1 MMCTMSGETKTYK
14 LKLVTWNVGDEEPLA
29 DFTDLLDLKTD
40 PLPDIYGI
48 GLQEIVSGEYDAY
61 KNSWTAL
68 FNNIL
73 APKGFCLLKAVK
85 MQGLLLV
92 VYIKKE
98 DLLCATH
105 VESEISRA
113 GMGGWW
119 GNKGGVSIRF
129 DLNGVNVI
137 IVNAHLA
144 AHRHNSAERIEDFL
158 TVLDTQKFRDRD
170 VDHILDH
177 DYVFWMGD
185 LNFRIDDLTREGV
198 EKLIEK
204 KDFETLRKK
213 DQLIKCREEG
223 LILCDFE
230 EGQLDFPPTY
240 KFDKG
245 TDTYDSSNKRR
256 VPAWCDRIL
265 WQVHDDAF
273 EKITIAAEL
282 LEYKSLPFYVL
293 SDHKPVV
300 ARFKLKVFPC
310 QKFPAPVTF
319 DVEKCCKA
327 GQNVVVR
334 YKMRKDSELMSSS
347 TDWIGL
353 YKDDFKHLNDY
364 VTYVWA
370 RELAEGCPE
379 GVEVTISG
387 RYLSGC
393 RGSYRVAYI
402 SKYKDTLLGLSEEFQ
417 IVS

>member
-1 MMCTMSGETKTYK
+1 M
-14 LKLVTWNVGDEEPLA
+14 
-29 DFTDLLDLKTD
+29 
-40 PLPDIYGI
+40 
-48 GLQEIVSGEYDAY
+48 
-61 KNSWTAL
+61 
-68 FNNIL
+68 
-73 APKGFCLLKAVK
+73 
-85 MQGLLLV
+85 
-92 VYIKKE
+92 
-98 DLLCATH
+98 
-105 VESEISRA
+105 
-113 GMGGWW
+113 
-119 GNKGGVSIRF
+119 
-129 DLNGVNVI
+129 
-137 IVNAHLA
+137 
-144 AHRHNSAERIEDFL
+144 
-158 TVLDTQKFRDRD
+158 DTQKFRDKD

-387 RYLSGC
+387 CYLSGC
-393 RGSYRVAYI
+393 QGSYRVAYI